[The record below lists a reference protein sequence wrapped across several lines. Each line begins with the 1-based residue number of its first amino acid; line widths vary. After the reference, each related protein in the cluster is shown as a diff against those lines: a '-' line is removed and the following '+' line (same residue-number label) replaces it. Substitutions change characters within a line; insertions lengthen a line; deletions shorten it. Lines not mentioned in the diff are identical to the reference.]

1 MGFVMRISTKGIYAI
16 EAMTDLAIYA
26 GDNVESIKNIATR
39 RQLSEKYLEQI
50 VTALRRSKLIIS
62 TRGAGGGYRLA
73 KSPESITVFE
83 ILEAV
88 ENNMTFLDCLED
100 DADCGMC
107 AEKCSTRPVWNTMW
121 LKILEVLEGVTLAD
135 IVQKSK
141 EIQKKKASE
150 YYI

>member
-1 MGFVMRISTKGIYAI
+1 MKISTKGIYAI
-16 EAMTDLAIYA
+16 ETMADLAIYSA
-26 GDNVESIKNIATR
+26 DSVESIKNIATR

-50 VTALRRSKLIIS
+50 VSSLRKSKLIIS
-62 TRGAGGGYRLA
+62 TRGASGGYRLA

-88 ENNMTFLDCLED
+88 ENNMTFLNCLED
-100 DADCGMC
+100 NAECSMC
-107 AEKCSTRPVWNTMW
+107 SEKCSTRPVWNTMW
-121 LKILEVLEGVTLAD
+121 INILEVLEGVTLAD

-141 EIQKKKASE
+141 EIQKNKALE